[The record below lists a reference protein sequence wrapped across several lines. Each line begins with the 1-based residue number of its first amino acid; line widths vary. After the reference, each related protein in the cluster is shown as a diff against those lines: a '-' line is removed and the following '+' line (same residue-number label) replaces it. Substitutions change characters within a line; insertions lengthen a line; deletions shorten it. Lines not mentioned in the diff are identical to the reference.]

1 MLHRHGQ
8 PNGTL
13 TLTSDSE
20 HDIKF
25 RWQVPSDL
33 LRPCLTAQIWRP
45 SQAGHKSNG
54 AWVSVDRYGGVYL
67 ICLHPQCLQRGY
79 FNKRLL
85 GQAPLSLLNLHGAA
99 AGDTQ
104 RSTTAST
111 GSAAPHPKQTARC
124 IGHRAS
130 APMSTEPCQ
139 HQDDGESQVD
149 VNCPAIL
156 EYPRDQQHR
165 KLSREQS
172 QTQVANENQRVE
184 NESFQAWSVETGQ
197 WGGRVTD
204 VPVATSPTSNTRP
217 EPRVTTAATLLDW
230 VASSEASPFTMHP
243 PDLLINS
250 IQTVLLQDNAHHA
263 REHAQARRNDLTTAQ
278 PVSRGDA
285 KERGDEDRGWSIGP
299 SQAWLQSPIATRP
312 SVGHDLLSQATLAIR
327 TGVTE
332 SLSCPFR
339 TDTWSSPFTVGYL
352 NVGRRHLVGSLQE
365 VAELVL
371 KHRPDILFLG
381 DLVTSRDHIGRLKKQ
396 LESDLHDEWF
406 GTTNISDQPGRP
418 VGIGAIVHCSL
429 ANHMSD
435 CVLQYPYV
443 LESDIEKQSWMDA
456 VDGRIQRIKIT
467 RPGSPFTWQFVGVYQ
482 HVARSSNRTAR
493 TLVRDTLRGM
503 VDMAREDGCRM
514 AILGDFNAA
523 PPGGRWGYSRW
534 SAAAREDRTMT
545 DWMRTA
551 NLTEVL
557 PRGKLIPTWKPSEG
571 PQKAVLDRVLVTH
584 DDLASLEL
592 SVRWHRPLIVFDH
605 ALLTLQIQHSLIGTG
620 YGGACR
626 PEREA
631 PTRSRCRV
639 DLRRWR
645 GRISEWSHLV
655 HEGLK
660 VMSAEH
666 QEHPLDPFEHL
677 KRGELLADS
686 IAQALA
692 PKHVWKPGDTRR
704 AFGFAGN
711 RLLFRE
717 LNLLRKARSIVFE
730 VFTGVA
736 AVLHCPH
743 RLVRWTLATRGLHL
757 RVRRSGHAVPEP
769 LDQPAHTYFYP
780 AARERLRTWLEA
792 TKKMIASRQAEVR
805 ESYEKAR
812 YHNLQNLRKKQKEA
826 NGVLD
831 KRTIQAALGK
841 CQPRQRM
848 WAVSGTVILGAK
860 IEVPVEVSNDN
871 WRCWNS
877 LQGCMRRKRLYTC
890 PAMSKEW
897 LSGLVDRVKR
907 VILWFVGNQ

>member
-1 MLHRHGQ
+1 M
-8 PNGTL
+8 
-13 TLTSDSE
+13 E
-20 HDIKF
+20 
-25 RWQVPSDL
+25 
-33 LRPCLTAQIWRP
+33 
-45 SQAGHKSNG
+45 
-54 AWVSVDRYGGVYL
+54 
-67 ICLHPQCLQRGY
+67 
-79 FNKRLL
+79 
-85 GQAPLSLLNLHGAA
+85 
-99 AGDTQ
+99 
-104 RSTTAST
+104 
-111 GSAAPHPKQTARC
+111 
-124 IGHRAS
+124 
-130 APMSTEPCQ
+130 
-139 HQDDGESQVD
+139 
-149 VNCPAIL
+149 
-156 EYPRDQQHR
+156 
-165 KLSREQS
+165 
-172 QTQVANENQRVE
+172 
-184 NESFQAWSVETGQ
+184 
-197 WGGRVTD
+197 
-204 VPVATSPTSNTRP
+204 
-217 EPRVTTAATLLDW
+217 
-230 VASSEASPFTMHP
+230 
-243 PDLLINS
+243 
-250 IQTVLLQDNAHHA
+250 
-263 REHAQARRNDLTTAQ
+263 
-278 PVSRGDA
+278 
-285 KERGDEDRGWSIGP
+285 
-299 SQAWLQSPIATRP
+299 
-312 SVGHDLLSQATLAIR
+312 
-327 TGVTE
+327 
-332 SLSCPFR
+332 
-339 TDTWSSPFTVGYL
+339 
-352 NVGRRHLVGSLQE
+352 
-365 VAELVL
+365 
-371 KHRPDILFLG
+371 
-381 DLVTSRDHIGRLKKQ
+381 
-396 LESDLHDEWF
+396 
-406 GTTNISDQPGRP
+406 
-418 VGIGAIVHCSL
+418 
-429 ANHMSD
+429 
-435 CVLQYPYV
+435 
-443 LESDIEKQSWMDA
+443 A

-467 RPGSPFTWQFVGVYQ
+467 RPGSPLTWQFVGVYQ

-686 IAQALA
+686 VAQALA

-717 LNLLRKARSIVFE
+717 LNLLRKARLIVFE
-730 VFTGVA
+730 VLTGVA

-812 YHNLQNLRKKQKEA
+812 YRNLRTLRKKQKEA
-826 NGVLD
+826 NGVVD
-831 KRTIQAALGK
+831 KRTIQAAV
-841 CQPRQRM
+841 PRHL
-848 WAVSGTVILGAK
+848 ANVNHVSECG
-860 IEVPVEVSNDN
+860 
-871 WRCWNS
+871 
-877 LQGCMRRKRLYTC
+877 
-890 PAMSKEW
+890 
-897 LSGLVDRVKR
+897 LSRGQL
-907 VILWFVGNQ
+907 F